1 MAISFIRV
9 DDRLIHGEI
18 ITRWLNE
25 LPCDGVIAVDDK
37 AAADPIISNVLK
49 SAVPGQLKAFVMPVD
64 RVAKRWPD
72 IVKSSKNYFLIS
84 RSPVTFKKLYDSGAD
99 FISEVN
105 KLNVGPM
112 SERSDAKSV
121 GPNANVTKEELDAFN
136 YLADKGMTVE
146 FQLVPDSKKTSLK
159 EANNNFNK

>member
-49 SAVPGQLKAFVMPVD
+49 SAVPGQLRGFVMPTD
-64 RVAKRWPD
+64 RVARRWSD
-72 IVKSSKNYFLIS
+72 ITKSPRKYFLIA
-84 RSPVTFKKLYDSGAD
+84 RSPVTFKKLYEAGAD
-99 FISEVN
+99 LPKEAQ

-112 SERSDAKSV
+112 SERPGAKSV
-121 GPNANVTKEELDAFN
+121 APNANVTKEELDSFN
-136 YLADKGMTVE
+136 FLADKGMTIE
-146 FQLVPDSKKTSLK
+146 FQLVPDSKKTTLK
-159 EANNNFNK
+159 EVNDNFNK